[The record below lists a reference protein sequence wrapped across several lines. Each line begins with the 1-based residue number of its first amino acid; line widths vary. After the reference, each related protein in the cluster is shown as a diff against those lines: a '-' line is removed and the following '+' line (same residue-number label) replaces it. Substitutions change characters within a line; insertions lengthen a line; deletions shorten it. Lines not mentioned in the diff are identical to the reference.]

1 MPLQRSLAADP
12 DVLTYIEEKEPR
24 WGEAVAQLEIGVIE
38 PQLAGQQAV
47 RKILED
53 AFVYIINGEDVQ
65 TVLDE
70 AKALADEQFQLKGG
84 Q

>member
-1 MPLQRSLAADP
+1 LDDP
-12 DVLTYIEEKEPR
+12 DVMAFAEANPR
-24 WGEAVAQLEIGVIE
+24 WEEIFAQLGIGVIE

-47 RKILED
+47 RDVLED
-53 AFVYIINGEDVQ
+53 AYIRILNGEDVQ

-70 AKALADEQFQLKGG
+70 AKVLADEAFQLKGG